1 MATAIEKAVWLAKE
15 IADGDYGYSQ
25 PHRDGAYGREPS
37 DFDCSS
43 LVTYCWQS
51 AGVPVRDAGASTTSN
66 MYKPFIKCGFKDVSS
81 QIDFATGKGLR
92 MGDVLLHPYD
102 GERGHTEMMLNSTTI
117 CGARRDENG
126 KDGWEPGGA
135 QLGDQTG
142 HEIEY
147 GPYYNFPWIF
157 CLRYE
162 GHDVETD
169 SYSAV
174 LESSRDY
181 KKWSTGAGVLT
192 RDCAYIS
199 VPKSALGFT
208 PNVIVIQQI
217 DEPLANSQWIR
228 GQAHMYCADEIND
241 AYTGIAVGT
250 ATGYF
255 NPDSIDIQIPVRY
268 PSRKYIV
275 KIYK

>member
-126 KDGWEPGGA
+126 KDGWEGSQP
-135 QLGDQTG
+135 GDQTG

-147 GPYYNFPWIF
+147 SAYYNFPWTYV
-157 CLRYE
+157 LRYTAE
-162 GHDVETD
+162 GGEADSFEAILTSTKETI
-169 SYSAV
+169 V
-174 LESSRDY
+174 
-181 KKWSTGAGVLT
+181 WSTGAGPKT
-192 RDCAYIS
+192 RQLPYIE
-199 VPKSALGFT
+199 VTRKELGFDPKT
-208 PNVIVIQQI
+208 IAVQMDGEV
-217 DEPLANSQWIR
+217 LANSQWMR
-228 GQAHMYCADEIND
+228 GQAHIYVANYEND
-241 AYTGIAVGT
+241 AYAGVAVGQ
-250 ATGYF
+250 AVSYF
-255 NPDSIDIQIPVRY
+255 NPDADTIRIPVRFADKRY
-268 PSRKYIV
+268 LVRIFS
-275 KIYK
+275 